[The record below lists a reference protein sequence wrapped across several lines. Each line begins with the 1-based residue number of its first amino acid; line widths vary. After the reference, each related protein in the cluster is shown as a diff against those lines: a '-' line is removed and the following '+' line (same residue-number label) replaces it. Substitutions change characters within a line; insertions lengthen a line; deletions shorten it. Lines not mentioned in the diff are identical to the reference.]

1 MSKVTVHRSTFVLIA
16 IMLLFGGVIG
26 ATSVSAQSPDGEIA
40 VSPAEVSLAQ
50 GESQTIAITYER
62 LSNATPQGIE
72 YTVTYDPAVVS
83 VTNQEQ
89 GSYLGGNALINNVST
104 PGEVEYAEVIFDGG
118 GVETANGTVATI
130 TVEAASDADDG
141 ATTPLEFTTAKASE
155 GSTEFA
161 ITTTD
166 GTVDAEVP
174 SQADDPTNN
183 DSDSEENAN
192 DESDGGETTEEDADS
207 EATTGDESDSEAT
220 TDENT
225 DSDETTEDTDAEGA
239 TDDTEADSNRA
250 EDVNNSTAES
260 ETRAEAELNE
270 TNTEPSDSSPSTQ
283 PANDSSTGNGTASEG
298 DTDSAV
304 PGFGVTL
311 TLIAVLAVSYI
322 IGRKSS

>member
-1 MSKVTVHRSTFVLIA
+1 MSKVTVRRSTFVVILVV
-16 IMLLFGGVIG
+16 LLLGGTMG

-40 VSPAEVSLAQ
+40 VSPTEVSLTQ
-50 GESQTIAITYER
+50 GESQTIAVTYER
-62 LSNATPQGIE
+62 VSNATPQGIE
-72 YTVTYDPAVVS
+72 YTLTYDPTVIS
-83 VTNQEQ
+83 VTDQEQ
-89 GSYLGGNALINNVST
+89 GSYLGGEALINNVST
-104 PGEVEYAEVIFDGG
+104 PGEVEYAEVRFDGES
-118 GVETANGTVATI
+118 VETTNGTVATI
-130 TVEAASDADDG
+130 TVEAASDVDDG
-141 ATTPLEFTTAKASE
+141 ATTSLELTTAKASE
-155 GSTEFA
+155 GSTKFT

-174 SQADDPTNN
+174 SQADDPTDN

-239 TDDTEADSNRA
+239 TDDTEADSNRT
-250 EDVNNSTAES
+250 EEVNNSTAES

-311 TLIAVLAVSYI
+311 TLIAVLAASYI